1 MSEQGRTILV
11 RMIELIDEYRARRA
25 NLRRLTDELA
35 QMYEALPAG
44 EQPPEREWRDALVP
58 LDKLNS
64 DRSGQDA
71 GELAARIEASL
82 NRLDGLIRARF

>member
-44 EQPPEREWRDALVP
+44 EQPPEREWRDALTP

-82 NRLDGLIRARF
+82 NRLDGLIRARL